1 MFFLFCVVFV
11 ASSFVWTLLNASVA
25 GKTTAVEIFKGITT
39 GLAQTVVVLTTS
51 SSHPWFSLGGLLAVA
66 ACLVFYVCW
75 AFRIGTFRM
84 RQIIAFAFILVIL
97 LTAMWAAIEAIR
109 FAPGVGPVTVGG
121 EMLLLVGR
129 LATIVAIALVVAR
142 VLSTFGRSTLV
153 KVTIAFAAFLA
164 VVALGFAIYGG
175 LSNIKFKM
183 PFSAKSVA
191 SAAKDEPEG
200 NFILKW
206 LGLSGEE
213 AEVPEDESSVA
224 EVDGESAVPDDDA
237 EAKKK
242 AEAEAKKKAEAEAK
256 KKAEAEAKKK
266 AEAEAEAKK
275 KAEAEEVEEVKW
287 GTYERVVK
295 GHPEFTIY
303 NFPLTTDDDPDNNS
317 YFGPNIYDPN
327 KTATEYWKT
336 IKEMMEK
343 DPLIL
348 AESIATADEAR
359 HTDLCGA
366 YYNGD
371 DAEWAEAINRMVEDF
386 FDEPGTFVNLSER
399 FINMLNNETRELQ
412 LVHLDNVQDQYF
424 LDIYTRKGIPRLVV
438 CETHQSGDIL
448 IAWTRTKG
456 GPENDVGLGF
466 RLQCGNVCA
475 IFLRDGTVIPV
486 SEEMN
491 IPTEEVPEM
500 PKGYDPPEPKP
511 AATPTPKPTAAPT
524 PTPVPG
530 GGSDPAKDPSKAPK
544 ENTERNDDPGTG
556 KATNNGVGATK
567 SAAASE
573 SQKASDG
580 GSVADY
586 DRKVEQNRSANAGG
600 SSSGGSGGSG
610 SSSSGGQKSGGENNK
625 PSQSASGAKQDNN
638 GNAGNGGGSI
648 DKPTAKSEAAVSADT
663 NQSVDASGAAGGM
676 IAIPD

>member
-11 ASSFVWTLLNASVA
+11 AFGFIWAFLNASVA
-25 GKTTAVEIFKGITT
+25 GKTTAVEILKGITT
-39 GLAQTVVVLTTS
+39 GLAQTVVVLTAS
-51 SSHPWFSLGGLLAVA
+51 SSHPWLSLAGLLAVA

-75 AFRIGTFRM
+75 AFRISTFRM
-84 RQIIAFAFILVIL
+84 RQIITFALILVIL
-97 LTAMWAAIEAIR
+97 LTAMWATIEAIR
-109 FAPGVGPVTVGG
+109 FAPGVGPATIRA
-121 EMLLLVGR
+121 EMLLLFGR

-142 VLSTFGRSTLV
+142 ILATFGRSTLV

-164 VVALGFAIYGG
+164 IVALGFAIYGG
-175 LSNIKFKM
+175 LSNIRFKM

-206 LGLSGEE
+206 LKSLSKDEDVTVDDE
-213 AEVPEDESSVA
+213 SVAAEVADESVVAEATDESSVA
-224 EVDGESAVPDDDA
+224 AATET
-237 EAKKK
+237 K
-242 AEAEAKKKAEAEAK
+242 AEVKAGTEKDAGSEAVSDVA
-256 KKAEAEAKKK
+256 
-266 AEAEAEAKK
+266 
-275 KAEAEEVEEVKW
+275 EVKW

-343 DPLIL
+343 DPFIL

-386 FDEPGTFVNLSER
+386 FDKPGTFVNLSER

-438 CETHQSGDIL
+438 CETHQSGDVL

-486 SEEMN
+486 SEEMK
-491 IPTEEVPEM
+491 IPVEKVPEM
-500 PKGYDPPEPKP
+500 PKGYDPPAPKKAP
-511 AATPTPKPTAAPT
+511 TPTPKPTSTPKPT
-524 PTPVPG
+524 PTTPG
-530 GGSDPAKDPSKAPK
+530 EGSDPPAKKAPK
-544 ENTERNDDPGTG
+544 EDVVNRNGGASIGGGDNVGEEDDDEVFEEQYEDPRTEEQEVETFPE
-556 KATNNGVGATK
+556 APPP
-567 SAAASE
+567 ASE
-573 SQKASDG
+573 GTVDFQEPMAREELDAATDRGASDENVSQTPEG
-580 GSVADY
+580 GDGILVL
-586 DRKVEQNRSANAGG
+586 G
-600 SSSGGSGGSG
+600 
-610 SSSSGGQKSGGENNK
+610 
-625 PSQSASGAKQDNN
+625 DN
-638 GNAGNGGGSI
+638 
-648 DKPTAKSEAAVSADT
+648 E
-663 NQSVDASGAAGGM
+663 
-676 IAIPD
+676 